1 MEEDKRPRLNN
12 GLFMSTSPLD
22 QPAGTLRYARNAQLN
37 ETLGAWSNEHGI
49 KWETSLPTDS
59 IVVGCVPLTDDR
71 IVLFLKVNT
80 RSQIGV
86 WAAGSYQ
93 TLYDPFPTLSTDLG
107 FDPTYPIIGTFSQQA
122 DGDVMVYWTDDL
134 NPPRALNITRQALSN
149 PTLLYGLSPQ
159 TSPDTL
165 QSGRL
170 NLFPHAGPVPHAELK
185 GVFSG
190 GGCKTGSYHLALGY
204 RDGDL
209 IRTNTLMVGNAVPIV
224 DEHEGI
230 SPIES
235 YDGAPSD
242 TLSGKSIVWDI
253 SNINTDMKYL
263 TVSIIARIGEILSAF
278 ELKDV
283 EINGTTAQVSF
294 TGPQTASLSSPD
306 SVLTDNVEY
315 VRVKTMEQLDNS
327 LYLGNLT
334 TMDDIGYQPYANF
347 IKSEPVLHTFPRF
360 DPFSLSDDFL
370 MRRLPPAGQSPSDV
384 DQGYRSPKN
393 VHDLKGYQRDEV
405 YAFYIAFILKSGRM
419 SMAYHIPG
427 RDGIENV
434 PLGNLERLIPESDNA
449 SLAGTIPT
457 VNEDATLYGQNINN
471 WYIIPL
477 TGGTSNPQGYM
488 FQWFDFS
495 HLTNLG
501 SRGMNFWKNLNEF
514 YPDSDNWR
522 VLDAQSP
529 SPVGDLRNQNVR
541 HHRFPGNRNRD
552 FTTVKSSNAS
562 SMNLVKKKRTVVH
575 WFWFAGI
582 ERYTAGSQYFQI
594 HDPYAGTDW
603 GGARTAS
610 GDTLGGRGPNH
621 DENIDEAFSGNS
633 DNKCYGP
640 GNNRLSLAIQFG
652 LLGCTNEDVQYVYD
666 HRPPPSLIGQNV
678 FVAWDMPYGGFSC
691 CGGALAGTGT
701 SVPHCYAHFIAEVT
715 AIPGTS
721 PVSDIEL
728 KDNSGDSCGGQIAC
742 NYPAQQINEPRGGF
756 MAWVECEDVL
766 ENDPANIIE
775 QEVRALGIKFSDIK
789 VPQSIADKA
798 QGFRIYYAKR
808 THENRTIFGQAPIHP
823 MADRYRVNVAGC
835 HQFSGNNR
843 TLDYWLPGGI
853 PAPTDPSW
861 VQTTFS
867 FHDFYL
873 LRETPSLAQATHIR
887 LQYSMGMFN
896 FAGPTKYYVDGV
908 ESDLNPP
915 GGGSPIYSCFRPGV
929 ITSFHISG
937 DHEQPEDI
945 YETYPLLLN
954 FTLQDKAR
962 AYVLG
967 NTIYEASGSGFDLP
981 IYNIG
986 GHTHIALRTSG
997 QPNYLVSGIKAEWR
1011 QLRSDNAG
1019 LLLEPSS
1026 QGYTNIKNSPPTQI
1040 DKEYGLMLHLA
1051 NLNAFKTDVYS
1062 PLDSQELVWTG
1073 YEVVGERFN
1082 DFIVF
1087 DGIRQPN
1094 LPGTTPGFTTDDIFG
1109 GDTYICRYGYRMTHR
1124 EEVASVPNS
1133 FTDTAGIDHKSV
1145 IMTIVESTE
1154 NINFRHIDNDKV
1166 PYFPGDTLK
1175 NMLKVKADTDLTYH
1189 PDSTTG
1195 NIRYNKDYSA
1205 VNDLKVILPLPFYL
1219 EQNDRYPYRV
1229 IRSDRSS
1236 AANLEDMYRYFRA
1249 LEFRDLSSRYGQ
1261 LWKLSAM
1268 NNRLLFHMEDS
1279 LFISKGKQRM
1289 KVSEGE
1295 DAQIGSGD
1303 IFEQE
1308 PDIILHT
1315 DSGFLGTRSKFSC
1328 LVTPEG
1334 YFFVDIKNRKI
1345 FLASN
1350 SPEDLSSDKY
1360 GMDDWFRQNLPF
1372 ALEEYGY
1379 SMMDDSFITGAGFH
1393 AVWDQRFE
1401 RIILTKRDLV
1411 PLPSFIQLY
1420 KGIFNR
1426 FSDASQIQTGII
1438 TVNGKFYYRLPPQA
1452 VWTEL
1457 VVDQSTL
1464 SPLLSNSQ
1472 GILPWSVPL
1481 FERKSWTVSFKTAK
1495 SKDSMGVWESFHDYV
1510 PYMYSYTGTDV
1521 VSFIDNDSSLYRHND
1536 TTNPGLFYNT
1546 LYPFEIEAVIRT
1558 DANMDLLFH
1567 AFSFLTETYGTDPLT
1582 DSLRTD
1588 LHAGF
1593 TSFSAYTSD
1602 HFTGDTPLEYLINT
1616 RRLGSEWR
1624 VNQLRDF
1631 SKQTTSTSAY
1641 YTGPFT
1647 QGNHGYQGMAATG
1660 QYNQGTV
1667 KGTGDAFYTV
1677 NGMFSTPNPNALDLS
1692 KPWYLQ
1698 SKLTGRYMGVRLVAD
1713 NMDRKLINLHTVLAD
1728 FRPYKR

>member
-522 VLDAQSP
+522 VLDAQSS

-552 FTTVKSSNAS
+552 FTTVKSSNAY
-562 SMNLVKKKRTVVH
+562 SMNLIKSDRLVINWAWMGGFERNLFGDFGTITGIFQGDLDFEDARTYQDTIGEPMGGEGDNHDSCKIVCATV
-575 WFWFAGI
+575 AGPYSCFPNLNSTLPSVLERPDLNLCNSNTTNI
-582 ERYTAGSQYFQI
+582 EYRYNTAGPPSSQQ
-594 HDPYAGTDW
+594 
-603 GGARTAS
+603 
-610 GDTLGGRGPNH
+610 TLIVGYDSPALWQPDFPPTQDGSWIMVP
-621 DENIDEAFSGNS
+621 EP
-633 DNKCYGP
+633 GP
-640 GNNRLSLAIQFG
+640 GHCSGIAIVDVHLISGQGSNLNISVNNFR
-652 LLGCTNEDVQYVYD
+652 
-666 HRPPPSLIGQNV
+666 GQ
-678 FVAWDMPYGGFSC
+678 S
-691 CGGALAGTGT
+691 
-701 SVPHCYAHFIAEVT
+701 
-715 AIPGTS
+715 PGTS
-721 PVSDIEL
+721 WVDM
-728 KDNSGDSCGGQIAC
+728 
-742 NYPAQQINEPRGGF
+742 RGGWV
-756 MAWVECEDVL
+756 AWASCESVIDNKA
-766 ENDPANIIE
+766 ENIIE

-835 HQFSGNNR
+835 HQFTGSNR
-843 TLDYWLPGGI
+843 TLDYWLPGGV

-887 LQYSMGMFN
+887 LQYSMGMFS

-908 ESDLNPP
+908 ESDTGATP
-915 GGGSPIYSCFRPGV
+915 PIYSCFRPGV

-954 FTLQDKAR
+954 FTLRDKAR

-997 QPNYLVSGIKAEWR
+997 QPNYLVSGVKAEWR

-1019 LLLEPSS
+1019 LLLEPS
-1026 QGYTNIKNSPPTQI
+1026 QGYTNIKNLPPTQVA
-1040 DKEYGLMLHLA
+1040 KEYGLMLHLA

-1073 YEVVGERFN
+1073 YEIVGERFK
-1082 DFIVF
+1082 DFIVPE
-1087 DGIRQPN
+1087 DLRSPN
-1094 LPGTTPGFTTDDIFG
+1094 LTGTAPAFTTDDIFG

-1124 EEVASVPNS
+1124 EEVASVANS
-1133 FTDTAGIDHKSV
+1133 FPDTAGIDHKSV

-1472 GILPWSVPL
+1472 GILPL

-1521 VSFIDNDSSLYRHND
+1521 VSFIDNDSSLYKHND

-1624 VNQLRDF
+1624 VNQLRDL